1 MLNITIDVT
10 ALGRERLTGV
20 GNYVKNLI
28 LNLAQ
33 SKDLELECLWKLSR
47 LKNRKPISGH
57 IGLAHRPYFP
67 VYDDLRMRSR
77 VFHGPDFKLL
87 ASHAAKRVVTVHDL
101 FVFDGRFQNSDFAE
115 KGRENFSR
123 MMAQRPDHVVTVSQ
137 FTKDEI
143 LRYFPQYR
151 GKISVTHLGAD
162 HLLRELATQDALS
175 SEFKN
180 FVFDLAKPFFLFFGS
195 VELRKN
201 PLGVLR
207 AFERFSQKYGEV
219 QLLIVGQKG
228 WGSEEVG
235 AQILSL
241 RCRDRVHWMEFVSY
255 SDLALL
261 MKRCLG
267 CVYPS
272 FYEGFGLPVLEAQHL
287 GAPVL
292 TSRGGALEEVAGASA
307 LLVDPADVDEIEN
320 GLTKLY
326 ESNELRDDLRRRGLE
341 NLRRFSWAQCA
352 EKTISVYK
360 D

>member
-1 MLNITIDVT
+1 MLNVTIDVT

-28 LNLAQ
+28 FWLAQ
-33 SKDLELECLWKLSR
+33 SRDLELEYLWKLSR
-47 LKNRKPISGH
+47 LKNRKPITSHLGH
-57 IGLAHRPYFP
+57 SSRPYLP
-67 VYDDLRMRSR
+67 VYDDWRMRNR
-77 VFHGPDFKLL
+77 IFHGPDFKIL
-87 ASHAAKRVVTVHDL
+87 AKSAAKRIVTVHDL
-101 FVFDGRFQNSDFAE
+101 FVFDGRFQNEQFAQN
-115 KGRENFSR
+115 GRENFSR
-123 MMAQRPDHVVTVSQ
+123 MMAESPDHIITVSQ
-137 FTKDEI
+137 FTKNEI
-143 LRYFPQYR
+143 YKYFPDYR

-162 HLLRELATQDALS
+162 HLLREPSAQPSLGSAFESLDFLPT
-175 SEFKN
+175 
-180 FVFDLAKPFFLFFGS
+180 KPFFLFFGS

-201 PLGVLR
+201 PLGVLK
-207 AFERFSQKYGEV
+207 AFARLAQKYSEV

-228 WGSEEVG
+228 WGADDIEVEIQ
-235 AQILSL
+235 ALQCKNRI
-241 RCRDRVHWMEFVSY
+241 HWLNFASY

-261 MKRCLG
+261 MKSCLG

-292 TSRGGALEEVAGASA
+292 TSRGGALEEVAGGSA
-307 LLVDPADVDEIEN
+307 LLVNPSDIDELEN

-326 ESNELRDDLRRRGLE
+326 ESAELRDDLRRKGRE
-341 NLRRFSWAQCA
+341 NLQRFSWAQCA